1 VPAFEAAVWVDEV
14 DLPGMVAALTALK
27 MATPANPATATA
39 AVRRFNNWNA
49 ASRVRTLVC
58 VW

>member
-1 VPAFEAAVWVDEV
+1 
-14 DLPGMVAALTALK
+14 MVAALTALK

-39 AVRRFNNWNA
+39 AVRRFNSWNA